1 MQHSADRTTLEQA
14 GDLAL
19 LVFIKNTELS
29 PIPHLLLDRW
39 LYWIRFS
46 IAQQMLPEGIQR
58 VSTQRYMDPF
68 SDQGREEK
76 QNRGKKNPQP
86 NKKPQPR
93 LYLLISIPC
102 QKDREVHQR
111 TGILQ

>member
-46 IAQQMLPEGIQR
+46 IAQQMLLEGIQR
-58 VSTQRYMDPF
+58 VFTQRYMDPF
-68 SDQGREEK
+68 SD
-76 QNRGKKNPQP
+76 
-86 NKKPQPR
+86 
-93 LYLLISIPC
+93 
-102 QKDREVHQR
+102 
-111 TGILQ
+111 